1 VVVER
6 EGRGGAA
13 QAEESTEEG
22 GGYVGQHDDHAT
34 GLVLVERVCAVVLLC
49 ETALEELKT
58 LLDDWA
64 PFSIFHFLKGVKP

>member
-6 EGRGGAA
+6 EGRGGA

-34 GLVLVERVCAVVLLC
+34 GLVLL
-49 ETALEELKT
+49 AL
-58 LLDDWA
+58 
-64 PFSIFHFLKGVKP
+64 FVFG

>member
-1 VVVER
+1 MVVER
-6 EGRGGAA
+6 EGRGGA

-34 GLVLVERVCAVVLLC
+34 ATGLVLVRVW
-49 ETALEELKT
+49 LKT

-64 PFSIFHFLKGVKP
+64 PFRFNPFLFQVVKPC

>member
-6 EGRGGAA
+6 KGRGGA

-34 GLVLVERVCAVVLLC
+34 ATGLVLSLSLFV
-49 ETALEELKT
+49 
-58 LLDDWA
+58 
-64 PFSIFHFLKGVKP
+64 FG